1 MDKSKISILV
11 VDDERGLCVGVQEA
25 LKREGYS
32 VDAANDPAAASARAR
47 DRLYNLVIADMKM
60 PGLSGLEL
68 LNEVK
73 ARSRD
78 TVFILMTAYGTV
90 ENAVAAMKAGAY
102 DYLSKPLDMHRLR
115 ALVLKALEF
124 QALVAENNELRL
136 RLRKRSEPNPLV
148 GTSEAISAV
157 ARLIDEVAPSDLT
170 VLIEGESGTGK
181 ELVAR
186 SIHLKS
192 ARRDRPFVPVN
203 CAALPEQLLEAE
215 LFGHVKGAFTGAV
228 ANKPGRFQLADGG
241 TLFLDEIGDLSPKGQ
256 GDLLR
261 VLEDGTF
268 RMVGGTELM
277 RVNARIVA
285 ATNKKLQEAASS
297 GTTSR

>member
-1 MDKSKISILV
+1 
-11 VDDERGLCVGVQEA
+11 
-25 LKREGYS
+25 
-32 VDAANDPAAASARAR
+32 
-47 DRLYNLVIADMKM
+47 MKM

-157 ARLIDEVAPSDLT
+157 ARLIDEVAR
-170 VLIEGESGTGK
+170 E
-181 ELVAR
+181 
-186 SIHLKS
+186 
-192 ARRDRPFVPVN
+192 RDRKRIGGPIHP
-203 CAALPEQLLEAE
+203 PQEREARPS
-215 LFGHVKGAFTGAV
+215 LR
-228 ANKPGRFQLADGG
+228 PG
-241 TLFLDEIGDLSPKGQ
+241 
-256 GDLLR
+256 
-261 VLEDGTF
+261 
-268 RMVGGTELM
+268 
-277 RVNARIVA
+277 
-285 ATNKKLQEAASS
+285 
-297 GTTSR
+297 